1 MFVNTFFLV
10 FHICVCDMICGGGVF
25 QKFCVS
31 RLNCLLAFVCMC
43 VCVCDGVGTRSVC
56 KCVSDW
62 WSRRMFQVCV
72 CVEHVLVVTVRQ
84 R

>member
-1 MFVNTFFLV
+1 MWRRSVSKVLRVKIELFTSV
-10 FHICVCDMICGGGVF
+10 CVYV
-25 QKFCVS
+25 
-31 RLNCLLAFVCMC
+31 C

-56 KCVSDW
+56 KCVSDC

>member
-1 MFVNTFFLV
+1 M
-10 FHICVCDMICGGGVF
+10 HAQCCDLSF
-25 QKFCVS
+25 QKMQQPHLNLFS
-31 RLNCLLAFVCMC
+31 EIRLNFFSEISVCVC